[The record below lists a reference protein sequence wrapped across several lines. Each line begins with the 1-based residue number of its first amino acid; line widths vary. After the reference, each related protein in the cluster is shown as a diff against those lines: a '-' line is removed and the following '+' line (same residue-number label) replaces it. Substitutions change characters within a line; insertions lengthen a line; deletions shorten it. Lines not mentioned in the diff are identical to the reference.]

1 MKSLVT
7 YSVEMDTQEVNEAVD
22 FMTEKDIV
30 FTENV
35 FRPGSEKYF
44 LFFNEARR
52 LMNMDMLQVEGI
64 NKEILDTDI
73 GKFDMYENVRV
84 PLDCPMPYLGEENI
98 EEEEKQE
105 IGKPK
110 RGGSKK
116 FYVYVKNGDR
126 VKKIS
131 FGDKGG
137 ASDGSTLKTK
147 INDPEARK
155 SFAARH
161 QCSSQTDRTSAAYW
175 SCRLPRYA
183 KSLGMQ
189 VNNPGAF
196 W

>member
-1 MKSLVT
+1 MKKFVT
-7 YSVEMDTQEVNEAVD
+7 YTVEMDQNEVNEAVD
-22 FMTEKDIV
+22 FMNERNIV

-52 LMNMDMLQVEGI
+52 LMNMDMLQVEGV
-64 NKEILDTDI
+64 NKEILETDI
-73 GKFDMYENVRV
+73 GRFDLYEGYRV
-84 PLDCPMPYLGEENI
+84 PLDCPMPNLN
-98 EEEEKQE
+98 EEEEKKE

-110 RGGSKK
+110 RGGPKK
-116 FYVYVKNGDR
+116 FYVYVKDGDR
-126 VKKIS
+126 VKKVT

-161 QCSSQTDRTSAAYW
+161 QCSSQTDRTSASYW

>member
-1 MKSLVT
+1 MKRFVT
-7 YSVEMDTQEVNEAVD
+7 YTVEMDQKEVNEAVD
-22 FMTEKDIV
+22 FMNERDIV

-64 NKEILDTDI
+64 NKEILETDI
-73 GKFDMYENVRV
+73 GKFDVYEGLNV
-84 PLDCPMPYLGEENI
+84 PLDCPMPYLT
-98 EEEEKQE
+98 EEEEKKE

-116 FYVYVKNGDR
+116 FYVYVKDGDR
-126 VKKIS
+126 VKKVS
-131 FGDKGG
+131 FGDKDG
-137 ASDGSTLKTK
+137 AADGSTLKTK

-161 QCSSQTDRTSAAYW
+161 QCSTQTDRTSAAYW

>member
-1 MKSLVT
+1 MKKFVT
-7 YSVEMDTQEVNEAVD
+7 YSVEMDQNEVNEAVD
-22 FMTEKDIV
+22 FMAERDIV

-52 LMNMDMLQVEGI
+52 LMNMEMLQVEGV
-64 NKEILDTDI
+64 NKEILNTDI
-73 GKFDMYENVRV
+73 GKFDMYEGVTV
-84 PLDCPMPYLGEENI
+84 PLDCPMPYL
-98 EEEEKQE
+98 EEEEKKE
-105 IGKPK
+105 IGKVK

-116 FYVYVKNGDR
+116 FYVYVKDGDR
-126 VKKIS
+126 VKKVS

-137 ASDGSTLKTK
+137 AADGSTLKTK

>member
-1 MKSLVT
+1 MKGFVT
-7 YSVEMDTQEVNEAVD
+7 YTVKMDQKEVNEAVD
-22 FMTEKDIV
+22 FMNERDIV

-64 NKEILDTDI
+64 NKEILETDI
-73 GKFDMYENVRV
+73 GKFDVYEGLNV
-84 PLDCPMPYLGEENI
+84 PLDCPMPYLT
-98 EEEEKQE
+98 EEEEKKE

-116 FYVYVKNGDR
+116 FYVYVKDGDR
-126 VKKIS
+126 VKKVS

-137 ASDGSTLKTK
+137 AADGSTLKTK

-161 QCSSQTDRTSAAYW
+161 QCSTQTDRTSAAYW

>member
-1 MKSLVT
+1 MKKFVT
-7 YSVEMDTQEVNEAVD
+7 YSVEMDQNEVIEAAD
-22 FMTEKDIV
+22 FMTERDIV

-52 LMNMDMLQVEGI
+52 LMNMDMLQVEGV
-64 NKEILDTDI
+64 NKEILNTDI
-73 GKFDMYENVRV
+73 GKFDMYEGVAV
-84 PLDCPMPYLGEENI
+84 PLDCPMPYL
-98 EEEEKQE
+98 EEEEKKE
-105 IGKPK
+105 IGKVK

-116 FYVYVKNGDR
+116 FYVYVKDGDR
-126 VKKIS
+126 VKKVS

-137 ASDGSTLKTK
+137 AADGSTLKTK